1 MWQSDSAAELSQSC
15 CVCVGLYHLRISD
28 SRVGGGRLIADLC
41 VGEVRPVR
49 YLRGDTGAP
58 AHALLAAPC

>member
-1 MWQSDSAAELSQSC
+1 MAERQRSRAQPVLL
-15 CVCVGLYHLRISD
+15 CVCWTLPSLNLLTPGWGSGGLI
-28 SRVGGGRLIADLC
+28 VDLC

-58 AHALLAAPC
+58 AHALLAAP